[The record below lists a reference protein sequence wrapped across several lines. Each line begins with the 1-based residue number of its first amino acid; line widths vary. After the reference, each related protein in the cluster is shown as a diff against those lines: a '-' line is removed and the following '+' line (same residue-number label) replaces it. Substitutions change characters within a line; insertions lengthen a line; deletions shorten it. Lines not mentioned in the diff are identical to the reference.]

1 MHPWVGMGETSAY
14 IILVRKH
21 LGDIGCD
28 DGGWP
33 ELAANHI
40 QWQTLAET
48 ISF

>member
-1 MHPWVGMGETSAY
+1 MGETSAY

-33 ELAANHI
+33 ELRI
-40 QWQTLAET
+40 
-48 ISF
+48 ISNGRL